1 MEKDMSSMKIQ
12 LKQHKR
18 ITLETTELKTRI
30 FERCCELEEENKVF
44 QKKSEIV
51 LAEFT
56 EKLETMQS
64 QFSKNNFQ

>member
-1 MEKDMSSMKIQ
+1 MEKDMSLMKVQ

-18 ITLETTELKTRI
+18 ITLETAEIKNRI
-30 FERCCELEEENKVF
+30 FQRCCELDEENKVF

-56 EKLETMQS
+56 EKLESMQS